1 MERAILVV
9 CAAWLAGSAP
19 AATPV
24 DVGQRIRQV
33 QQGLVPPV
41 MVTGES
47 PALRS
52 LTDRMAELKVPG
64 VSIAVIHQG
73 RIDWARGYGVTTSG
87 GPPVTEKSLFQ
98 AASISK
104 PVFALAVL
112 HLVDEGKLK
121 LDSNVNDYLKSW
133 KLPDN
138 EFTATE
144 KVTLRRLLSHSAGL
158 TVHGFRGYAAGEKV
172 PTTVQV
178 LDGAAPA
185 NSAPIRVDIV
195 PGTQQRY
202 SGGGYTLAQL
212 VLTDVTGTY
221 LPRLMQDSVLKPL
234 GMKLSTFEQPLPA
247 KRIPEVAMPHRGD
260 GRPVEGGPHTYP
272 EMAAAGL
279 WTTPTDLAHYALGVR
294 EALAGKSK
302 VISAATARAMLTPVI
317 KNHGIGPGLGGSTSR
332 KYFTHN
338 GGNEGYRC
346 ALVAYED
353 GEGAVVM
360 TNGDRGG
367 ELMYEV
373 MRTIAHVYQ
382 WPDFAPAKRT
392 LATVKPEALDRLMG
406 VYELEDKSLYVVR
419 RDGGQLVGNIIGDG
433 PVALFPSADTQ
444 LFARELDVVLSFSAD
459 PGGALTAVKHRAYG
473 WERTGNRVDE
483 ARARKVLAAVERD
496 ALRIKEQKADPR
508 SATAIRKLVAGLAGG
523 NPDYD
528 AMSPQIAD
536 LTRQQSKGLGE
547 LFAGLGELKTLTFQ
561 RVTESGADEYLA
573 EFAKGKLRIDIGVN
587 DDGRIDKAYLEPR

>member
-1 MERAILVV
+1 MKRAINVL
-9 CAAWLAGSAP
+9 CAAWLAGSALAAP
-19 AATPV
+19 AGDAE
-24 DVGQRIRQV
+24 QRIRQV
-33 QQGLVPPV
+33 QKGLVPPV
-41 MVTGES
+41 VVTGES
-47 PALRS
+47 PALKS
-52 LTDRMAELKVPG
+52 LADRMAELKVPG
-64 VSIAVIHQG
+64 VSIAVIHKG
-73 RIDWARGYGVTTSG
+73 RIDWARGYGMTTTG

-112 HLVDEGKLK
+112 HLVDEGRLK
-121 LDSNVNDYLKSW
+121 LDTNVNEYLKSW

-144 KVTLRRLLSHSAGL
+144 KATLRRLLSHSAGL

-185 NSAPIRVDIV
+185 NSKPIRVDMV

-212 VLTDVTGTY
+212 VLADVTGTP
-221 LPRLMQDSVLKPL
+221 LPELMQDSVLKPL
-234 GMKLSTFEQPLPA
+234 GMKLSSFEQPLPA
-247 KRIPEVAMPHRGD
+247 KRIPEVAMPYRGD
-260 GRPVEGGPHTYP
+260 GKPVEGGPHTYP

-279 WTTPTDLAHYALGVR
+279 WTTPTDLAHYALGVH

-317 KNHGIGPGLGGSTSR
+317 NSHGIGPGLGGSTSR

-360 TNGDRGG
+360 TNGDNGG
-367 ELMYEV
+367 GLMYEV

-382 WPDFAPAKRT
+382 WPDFAPASRT
-392 LATVKPEALDRLMG
+392 LAAVRPEALDRLMG
-406 VYELEDKSLYVVR
+406 VFELDDKSVYVVR
-419 RDGGQLVGNIIGDG
+419 RDGGQLVGNVIGNG
-433 PVALFPSADTQ
+433 PVALYPSADTE
-444 LFARELDVVLSFSAD
+444 LFAREVDVVVSFTAD
-459 PGGALTAVKHRAYG
+459 PGGAVNSVKHRAYG
-473 WERTGNRVDE
+473 QERTGKRVEE
-483 ARARKVLAAVERD
+483 ARARTVLAAVTRD
-496 ALRIKEQKADPR
+496 AERIKEQKADPR
-508 SATAIRKLVAGLAGG
+508 SASALRKLIAGLASG

-536 LTRQQSKGLGE
+536 LTRQQLNGLRE

-573 EFAKGKLRIDIGVN
+573 EFAKGKLRIDMGVN
-587 DDGRIDKAYLEPR
+587 DDGRMDKVYLEPR